1 MSSSV
6 LDNPEISRTIRRF
19 QANIIEVN
27 ATYVIVQM
35 HGVTEDIISLY
46 RALDAFGC
54 VLQYTRSGRIAVTR
68 GMQEQVSEF
77 LEQREN
83 QL

>member
-1 MSSSV
+1 MV
-6 LDNPEISRTIRRF
+6 LGNSEISRTIRRF
-19 QANIIEVN
+19 QASIIEVN
-27 ATYVIVQM
+27 PTYIIVQM

-68 GMQEQVSEF
+68 GKQEQVSQF
-77 LEQREN
+77 LEERE
-83 QL
+83 QHG